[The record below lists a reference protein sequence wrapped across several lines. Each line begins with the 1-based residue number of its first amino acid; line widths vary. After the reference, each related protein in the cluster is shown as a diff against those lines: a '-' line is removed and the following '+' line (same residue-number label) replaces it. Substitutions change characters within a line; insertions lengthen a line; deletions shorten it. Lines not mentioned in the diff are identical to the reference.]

1 MFTLP
6 TIPNKSETAPAPSK
20 PANAKPSAF
29 ASVPGPGR
37 KGAQYSV
44 ELLEKARADSDT
56 VLKELGS
63 QLGGLSGAEAG
74 SRLKRVG
81 ANEIAREKR
90 QSVLM
95 RLLRNVKNP
104 LVLLLVAL
112 GVISYLTGDLRATVV
127 IFVMVV
133 LGVVLRFFQELRA
146 DNAAEK
152 LQAMVSNTATL
163 VRAGKEE
170 EVSLKFLVPGDIIRL
185 AAGDMVPADVRV
197 LSAKDLFLNQAALTG
212 EALPVEKKAAPAP
225 ADIQNPLEL
234 PNLCFLG
241 SNVESGSATAVVIL
255 TGNRTYFGSL
265 AASIVGQRQLTSFD
279 LGINKFTWLMIRFI
293 AVMVPAVFLIN
304 GLSKHNWLEAF
315 LFAMAVA
322 VGLTPEMLP
331 MIVTVNLSKGALAMA
346 RKKVIV
352 KRLNAI
358 QNFGAMDV
366 LCTDKTG
373 TLTQGKIVLEKHLD
387 VHGDPSEKV
396 LQYGYLNSYHHT
408 GLKNLLDEAILDHKE
423 LREHLKADEKYHKID
438 EIPFDFVRRRMS
450 VVVEDDTGLNTLICK
465 GAVEEVL
472 SQCTRVE
479 VKGEVIEVLPEND
492 IKRRKLADD
501 LNGQGFRVIALAYKQ
516 LPGGSDEPV
525 YSVKDESDLILLG
538 FLAFLDPPKD
548 TAAEALKRLH
558 GLSVDVKVLTGD
570 NEIITTYICKQVGMP
585 VEHLLLGSQIEAMND
600 TELAEAASATSVFA
614 RLAPAHKE
622 RIIRALQSK
631 GRVLGFMGD
640 GINDAPALKAADVG
654 ISVDSAVDIAKE
666 SSDII
671 LLENSLLVLEQ
682 GVLEGRRVFGN
693 IVKYI
698 KMAASSNFGNMFS
711 VVGASAFLPFLPM
724 LPIQV
729 LTNNLLYDFSQT
741 TIPTDQVDADWLT
754 KPRQWGI
761 GRLLRFI
768 LFIGPISS
776 IFDYLTFF
784 LMLYIFNCW
793 HNPALF
799 HTGWFVESLF
809 TQTLIIHVIRTNK
822 IPFIQ
827 SWASWPLIL
836 TSLIIVAAGA
846 WLTISPLATTLGF
859 VPLPPLFWLYLALML
874 LGYALLTQVVKTW
887 FIRRFGE

>member
-1 MFTLP
+1 MEASQKTQSTVQHP
-6 TIPNKSETAPAPSK
+6 SGSPAGS
-20 PANAKPSAF
+20 
-29 ASVPGPGR
+29 
-37 KGAQYSV
+37 GALDV
-44 ELLEKARADSDT
+44 AELLKRARVNVDI
-56 VLKELGS
+56 VLK
-63 QLGGLSGAEAG
+63 QLDSRLVGLSEAEAN
-74 SRLKRVG
+74 SRLKQVG
-81 ANEIAREKR
+81 PNEIVRQKR
-90 QSVLM
+90 QSGLM
-95 RLLRNVKNP
+95 RLLGNVRNP

-112 GVISYLTGDLRATVV
+112 GVLSFLTGDHRATVV

-146 DNAAEK
+146 DNAAAK
-152 LQAMVSNTATL
+152 LQAMVGNTATAA
-163 VRAGKEE
+163 RDGKDQ
-170 EVSLKFLVPGDIIRL
+170 EVPLKMLVPGDIIRL

-212 EALPVEKKAAPAP
+212 EALPVERKASPA
-225 ADIQNPLEL
+225 AAEIQNPLEL
-234 PNLCFLG
+234 SNLCFLG
-241 SNVESGSATAVVIL
+241 SNVESGSATAVVIH

-265 AASIVGQRQLTSFD
+265 AAGILGQRQSTSFD
-279 LGINKFTWLMIRFI
+279 LGINKFTWLMIKFI

-304 GLSKHNWLEAF
+304 GFFRHNWLDAF

-387 VHGDPSEKV
+387 AEGEPSEKV
-396 LQYGYLNSYHHT
+396 LQFGYLNSFHHT
-408 GLKNLLDEAILDHKE
+408 GLKNLLDEAILEHKE

-450 VVVEDDTGLNTLICK
+450 VVVEDETGLNTLICK

-472 SQCTRVE
+472 SLCTRVE
-479 VKGEVIEVLPEND
+479 VKGEVIEVLPEHD
-492 IKRRKLADD
+492 AKRRQLADD

-516 LPGGSDEPV
+516 MPNAPDEPV

-548 TAAEALKRLH
+548 TATEALKRLH
-558 GLSVDVKVLTGD
+558 SLNVDVKVLTGD
-570 NEIITTYICKQVGMP
+570 NEIITAYICKEVGMP
-585 VEHLLLGSQIEAMND
+585 VEHLLLGSQIETMSE

-631 GRVLGFMGD
+631 GHVLGFMGD

-693 IVKYI
+693 IVKYV

-729 LTNNLLYDFSQT
+729 LSTNLLYDFSQT
-741 TIPTDQVDADWLT
+741 TIPTDGVDAEWLT
-754 KPRQWGI
+754 KPRQWTI
-761 GRLLRFI
+761 GKILRFI
-768 LFIGPISS
+768 LFLGPISS

-784 LMLYIFNCW
+784 LMLYVFKCW
-793 HNPALF
+793 NNPALF
-799 HTGWFVESLF
+799 RTGWFVESLF

-822 IPFIQ
+822 IPFLQ
-827 SWASWPLIL
+827 SRASWPLTL
-836 TSLIIVAAGA
+836 TSLAIVAAGA
-846 WLTISPLATTLGF
+846 WLTVSPLADTLGF
-859 VPLPPLFWLYLALML
+859 VSLPSTFWLFLALML

-887 FIRRFGE
+887 FVHRFGE

>member
-1 MFTLP
+1 M
-6 TIPNKSETAPAPSK
+6 SPAH
-20 PANAKPSAF
+20 
-29 ASVPGPGR
+29 VPGNPTRG
-37 KGAQYSV
+37 KGALVSDQV
-44 ELLEKARADSDT
+44 LEKSRADTET
-56 VLKELGS
+56 VLRELES
-63 QLGGLSGAEAG
+63 RLDGLSEAEAD
-74 SRLKRVG
+74 SRLKQYG
-81 ANEIAREKR
+81 LNAIAREER
-90 QSVLM
+90 QSALM
-95 RLLRNVKNP
+95 RLLSNVKNP
-104 LVLLLVAL
+104 LVLLLTAL
-112 GVISYLTGDLRATVV
+112 GVLSFLTGDLRATTV

-133 LGVVLRFFQELRA
+133 LGVVLRFYQEMRA

-152 LQAMVSNTATL
+152 LKAMVTNTATL
-163 VRAGKEE
+163 VRDGKKA
-170 EVSLKFLVPGDIIRL
+170 EVPLKMLVPGDIIRM

-197 LSAKDLFLNQAALTG
+197 LSAKDLFLNQSALTG
-212 EALPVEKKAAPAP
+212 ESLPVERKADATS
-225 ADIQNPLEL
+225 ADVQNPLEL
-234 PNLCFLG
+234 PNICFLG
-241 SNVESGSATAVVIL
+241 SNVESGTATAVVIH
-255 TGNRTYFGSL
+255 TGDKTYFGSL

-279 LGINKFTWLMIRFI
+279 KGVNKFTWLMIGFI

-304 GLSKHNWLEAF
+304 GLSKHDWLEAF

-331 MIVTVNLSKGALAMA
+331 MIVTVNLSNGALAMA

-387 VHGDPSEKV
+387 AHGDPSEKV

-408 GLKNLLDEAILDHKE
+408 GLKNLLDEAILAHEE
-423 LREHLKADEKYHKID
+423 LEERLKAKEQYRKID

-450 VVVEDDTGLNTLICK
+450 VVVEDTTGLNTLICK

-472 SQCTRVE
+472 GLCTRVE
-479 VKGEVIEVLPEND
+479 VKGEIIEVLPEHD
-492 IKRRKLADD
+492 AKRRQIADD

-516 LPGGSDEPV
+516 MPGATDEPT
-525 YSVKDESDLILLG
+525 YAIKDESDLILLG

-558 GLSVDVKVLTGD
+558 NLNVDVKILTGD
-570 NEIITTYICKQVGMP
+570 NEIITAYICKEVGMP
-585 VEHLLLGSQIEAMND
+585 VEHLLLGTQIEAMSEA
-600 TELAEAASATSVFA
+600 ELAEAASVTSVFA

-631 GRVLGFMGD
+631 GHVLGFMGD

-671 LLENSLLVLEQ
+671 LLENSLLILEK

-724 LPIQV
+724 RPIQV

-741 TIPTDQVDADWLT
+741 TIPTDKVDADWLT
-754 KPRQWGI
+754 KPRKWEI
-761 GRLLRFI
+761 GRILRFI

-776 IFDYLTFF
+776 LFDYLTFF
-784 LMLYIFNCW
+784 MMLYVFNCW

-799 HTGWFVESLF
+799 QTGWFVESLF

-822 IPFIQ
+822 IPFLQ

-836 TSLIIVAAGA
+836 SSVIIVAVGAG
-846 WLTISPLATTLGF
+846 LTVSPLAGALGF
-859 VPLPPLFWLYLALML
+859 VPLPLLYWLLLAIILVC
-874 LGYALLTQVVKTW
+874 YVVLTQLVKTW
-887 FIRRFGE
+887 FYRRFGE